1 MPRCQPTYLSI
12 GSKVLLCNSFYLLIS
27 QVETKGA
34 VQNVYAKCFWSN
46 LVSTKAT
53 LHLKL
58 LHYNLGLYY
67 EIFHSLPQCAIT
79 AIQRH
84 DGTYKLFSRHSWY
97 IAIAH
102 IHFFWSA
109 CKARNFN
116 PISRVEIA
124 WLVCWWCDGW
134 RSQYSARLV
143 SKICI
148 KYILEI
154 KTSSFSFC
162 SRICTLVKYDHITD

>member
-1 MPRCQPTYLSI
+1 MKYFTVYLNVS
-12 GSKVLLCNSFYLLIS
+12 SQQYCAMMVLKVHIFWESHKFLQNLHHRFVLCSNGQIYGGDFAKFCGLLRI
-27 QVETKGA
+27 
-34 VQNVYAKCFWSN
+34 
-46 LVSTKAT
+46 
-53 LHLKL
+53 
-58 LHYNLGLYY
+58 Y
-67 EIFHSLPQCAIT
+67 EL
-79 AIQRH
+79 
-84 DGTYKLFSRHSWY
+84 YKLFSRHSWY

-143 SKICI
+143 SKIYI
-148 KYILEI
+148 KYKLEI
-154 KTSSFSFC
+154 KTSCLSFC
-162 SRICTLVKYDHITD
+162 SRIW

>member
-1 MPRCQPTYLSI
+1 MKYFTVYLSV
-12 GSKVLLCNSFYLLIS
+12 SS
-27 QVETKGA
+27 QQYCAMMV
-34 VQNVYAKCFWSN
+34 
-46 LVSTKAT
+46 
-53 LHLKL
+53 
-58 LHYNLGLYY
+58 
-67 EIFHSLPQCAIT
+67 HS
-79 AIQRH
+79 
-84 DGTYKLFSRHSWY
+84 YKLFSRHSWY

-134 RSQYSARLV
+134 RRSQYSARLV

-148 KYILEI
+148 KYLHTGIPRFMLLMWGHKSKNRGSKNRVNRGHLDDGWRSQYSARLVSKICIKYKLEI
-154 KTSSFSFC
+154 KTSCLSFC
-162 SRICTLVKYDHITD
+162 SRIW